1 MKISYYN
8 IGCKVNF
15 AEISEIQ
22 KRLEEKGHSTV
33 SFGEQTDAVIIN
45 TCTVTNHADS
55 DARKIIRRAL
65 RLSPEAFVGVL
76 GCYAQ
81 LKPDEIAQ
89 IEGVDAVFGI
99 KDKFA
104 VVDYIDSISRK
115 HKPEIFVS
123 DLKDLPFHTATS
135 EDNESRT
142 RIFMKLQDGCDYPCT
157 YCTIPAARGGSRSMD
172 FDELKSRFIQ
182 LNNAEQ
188 YEIILSGVNLGE
200 YMAPTG
206 ENFTDVIR
214 FLDEAGLKQR
224 IRISS
229 IEPNLIKPELLKI
242 IKNSKTICPHLHIP
256 LQSGSP
262 EILALMKRRYNADFF
277 RDQILMIK
285 QQIPHLSIGVDVISG
300 FPGETDRHFSET
312 LDLLKSLPI
321 SYIHAFTYSERS
333 GTPAE
338 SMPGKVASD
347 TRKSRTMELRKLSET
362 KKREFFESQT
372 GIVLSVIPEDY
383 NPETGHWAGWTENYV
398 RVEFPAESDIE
409 IKPYRIKLLKMLEDT
424 VLGERL
430 QKV

>member
-33 SFGEQTDAVIIN
+33 NFGEPTDAVIIN

-89 IEGVDAVFGI
+89 IEGVDAVFGM
-99 KDKFA
+99 KEKFD
-104 VVDYIDSISRK
+104 VINYIDKISKK
-115 HKPEIFVS
+115 HKPEILVS
-123 DLKDLPFHTATS
+123 DLKDLPFHTAAS
-135 EDNESRT
+135 EDNENRT

-157 YCTIPAARGGSRSMD
+157 YCTIPAARGGSRSMA
-172 FDELKSRFIQ
+172 FDELKSRFLE
-182 LNNAEQ
+182 LNTTNK

-200 YMAPTG
+200 YLAPTG

-229 IEPNLIKPELLKI
+229 IEPNLIKPELLQI
-242 IKNSKTICPHLHIP
+242 INNSKTICPHLHIP

-262 EILALMKRRYNADFF
+262 EILALMKRRYKADFF
-277 RDQILMIK
+277 SEQILKIK
-285 QQIPHLSIGVDVISG
+285 EMMPHACIGVDVISG
-300 FPGETDRHFSET
+300 FPGETDKHFAET
-312 LDLLKSLPI
+312 IDLIKSLPI
-321 SYIHAFTYSERS
+321 SYIHAFTFSERS
-333 GTPAE
+333 GTPAAT
-338 SMPGKVASD
+338 MQGKVESD
-347 TRKSRTMELRKLSET
+347 TRKSRTIELRKLSEE

-372 GIVLSVIPEDY
+372 GSVYSVIPEDY
-383 NPETGHWAGWTENYV
+383 NPETGHWSGWTENYV
-398 RVEFPAESDIE
+398 RVEYPAEENIE
-409 IKPYRIKLLKMLEDT
+409 IKPYKVKLLKILEET
-424 VLGERL
+424 VLGEK
-430 QKV
+430 Q

>member
-135 EDNESRT
+135 EDNENRT

-172 FDELKSRFIQ
+172 FYELKQRFIEFQ
-182 LNNAEQ
+182 DSDK

-200 YMAPTG
+200 YEAPTG
-206 ENFTDVIR
+206 ENFTEVIR
-214 FLDEAGLKQR
+214 FLNEAGLKQR

-229 IEPNLIKPELLKI
+229 IEPNLIKPELLQI
-242 IKNSKTICPHLHIP
+242 IKHSKTICPHLHIP

-277 RDQILMIK
+277 RDQILKIK
-285 QQIPHLSIGVDVISG
+285 EQIPHICIGVDVISG
-300 FPGETDRHFSET
+300 FPGETDKHFAET
-312 LDLLKSLPI
+312 IDLLRSLPI

-333 GTPAE
+333 GTPAA
-338 SMPGKVASD
+338 SMSGKVASD
-347 TRKSRTMELRKLSET
+347 TRKARTIELRKLSEE
-362 KKREFFESQT
+362 KKREFFKSQL
-372 GIVLSVIPEDY
+372 GSVLSVIPEDY
-383 NPETGHWAGWTENYV
+383 NSENGHWAGWTENYV
-398 RVEFPAESDIE
+398 RVEFPSESDIE
-409 IKPYRIKLLKMLEDT
+409 IKPYKIKLLQMLAET
-424 VLGERL
+424 VLGER
-430 QKV
+430 Q

>member
-1 MKISYYN
+1 LKISYYN

-33 SFGEQTDAVIIN
+33 NFGEPTDAVIIN

-89 IEGVDAVFGI
+89 IEGVDAVFGM
-99 KDKFA
+99 KEKFD
-104 VVDYIDSISRK
+104 VINYIDKISKK
-115 HKPEIFVS
+115 HKPEILVS
-123 DLKDLPFHTATS
+123 DLKDLPFHTAAS
-135 EDNESRT
+135 EDNENRT

-157 YCTIPAARGGSRSMD
+157 YCTIPAARGGSRSMA
-172 FDELKSRFIQ
+172 FDELKSRFLE
-182 LNNAEQ
+182 LNTTNK

-200 YMAPTG
+200 YLAPTG

-229 IEPNLIKPELLKI
+229 IEPNLIKPELLQI
-242 IKNSKTICPHLHIP
+242 INNSKTICPHLHIP

-262 EILALMKRRYNADFF
+262 EILALMKRRYKADFF
-277 RDQILMIK
+277 SEQILKIK
-285 QQIPHLSIGVDVISG
+285 EMMPHACIGVDVISG
-300 FPGETDRHFSET
+300 FPGETDKHFAET
-312 LDLLKSLPI
+312 IDLIKSLPI
-321 SYIHAFTYSERS
+321 SYIHAFTFSERS
-333 GTPAE
+333 GTPAAT
-338 SMPGKVASD
+338 MQGKVESD
-347 TRKSRTMELRKLSET
+347 TRKSRTIELRKLSEE

-372 GIVLSVIPEDY
+372 GSVYSVIPEDY
-383 NPETGHWAGWTENYV
+383 NPETGHWSGWTENYV
-398 RVEFPAESDIE
+398 RVEYPAEENIE
-409 IKPYRIKLLKMLEDT
+409 IKPYKVKLLKILEET
-424 VLGERL
+424 VLGEK
-430 QKV
+430 Q

>member
-123 DLKDLPFHTATS
+123 DLKDLPFHTAIS

-229 IEPNLIKPELLKI
+229 IEPNLIKPELLQI

-256 LQSGSP
+256 LQSGST

-277 RDQILMIK
+277 RDQILKIK
-285 QQIPHLSIGVDVISG
+285 EQIPHVCIGVDVISG
-300 FPGETDRHFSET
+300 FPGETDVHFAET
-312 LDLLKSLPI
+312 IDLLQSLPI

-333 GTPAE
+333 GTPAA
-338 SMPGKVASD
+338 SMSGKVASD

-372 GIVLSVIPEDY
+372 GSVLSVIPEDY

-398 RVEFPAESDIE
+398 RVEFPSESDIE
-409 IKPYRIKLLKMLEDT
+409 IKPYKVKLLKMLEET
-424 VLGERL
+424 VLGER
-430 QKV
+430 Q

>member
-1 MKISYYN
+1 MKISYFN

-33 SFGEQTDAVIIN
+33 DFGQPTDAVIIN

-89 IEGVDAVFGI
+89 IEGVDAVFGM
-99 KDKFA
+99 KEKFD
-104 VVDYIDSISRK
+104 VINYIDTISKK
-115 HKPEIFVS
+115 HKPEILVS
-123 DLKDLPFHTATS
+123 DLKDLPFHTAAS

-142 RIFMKLQDGCDYPCT
+142 RVFMKLQDGCDYPCT
-157 YCTIPAARGGSRSMD
+157 YCTIPAARGGSRSMA
-172 FDELKSRFIQ
+172 FDDLKSRFLQ
-182 LNNAEQ
+182 LNNTDK

-200 YMAPTG
+200 YLAPTG

-229 IEPNLIKPELLKI
+229 IEPNLIKPELLQI

-262 EILALMKRRYNADFF
+262 EILALMKRRYKAEFF
-277 RDQILMIK
+277 RDQILKIK
-285 QQIPHLSIGVDVISG
+285 EEMPHACIGVDVISG
-300 FPGETDRHFSET
+300 FPGETDRHFAET
-312 LDLLKSLPI
+312 IDLLKSLPI

-333 GTPAE
+333 GTPAAT
-338 SMPGKVASD
+338 MPGKVASD
-347 TRKSRTMELRKLSET
+347 TRKTRTIELRKLSEE
-362 KKREFFESQT
+362 KKRDFFESQV
-372 GIVLSVIPEDY
+372 GSIRSVIPEDY
-383 NPETGHWAGWTENYV
+383 DSKTGNWAGWTENYV
-398 RVEFPAESDIE
+398 RVEFPSESDIE
-409 IKPYRIKLLKMLEDT
+409 IKPNKVKLVKMLDET
-424 VLGERL
+424 VLGER
-430 QKV
+430 Q